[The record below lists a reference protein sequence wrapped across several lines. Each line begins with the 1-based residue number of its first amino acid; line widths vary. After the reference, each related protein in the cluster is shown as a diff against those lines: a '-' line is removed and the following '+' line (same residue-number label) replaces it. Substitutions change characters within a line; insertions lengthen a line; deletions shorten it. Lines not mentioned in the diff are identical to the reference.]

1 MSFLTIVCFVWKK
14 NSSSCS
20 FLFSI
25 CLIDLSPFLYFEP
38 MGVIVCKIDIFN
50 STYSWVLKKWTF
62 SPFSFNTVSIFFFFK
77 KKNLI
82 NSKPLIAIIPN
93 LFSLSQQ
100 LIWKTTL
107 NCGTSFSTSSYPS
120 IRYFCFLRFTLKTS
134 LSYSTNCIFFLI
146 EGWYKRPNLETYGIH

>member
-62 SPFSFNTVSIFFFFK
+62 SPFSFNTVSIFFFLK
-77 KKNLI
+77 KRTSLT
-82 NSKPLIAIIPN
+82 PN
-93 LFSLSQQ
+93 LSLLSSQISFPSLSNLFEKLLWIVELHFQPPVTLQFVISVSWDSLLKLLLAIQQ
-100 LIWKTTL
+100 IVY
-107 NCGTSFSTSSYPS
+107 FS
-120 IRYFCFLRFTLKTS
+120 
-134 LSYSTNCIFFLI
+134 
-146 EGWYKRPNLETYGIH
+146 